1 MNKCKQICLE
11 EYKSK
16 LQDHLSDE
24 YSYAK
29 QFKAVE
35 VQLVIKELF
44 EKFDL
49 DVEVLE

>member
-1 MNKCKQICLE
+1 MTTCKQVFLE
-11 EYKSK
+11 DYKCK

-35 VQLVIKELF
+35 VQLLIKELF

-49 DVEVLE
+49 DIEVLE

>member
-1 MNKCKQICLE
+1 MNKCKQISLE

-16 LQDHLSDE
+16 LQDHLSDG

-29 QFKAVE
+29 QFKAIE
-35 VQLVIKELF
+35 VQLVIKDLF